1 MTVPQVD
8 VEEYGYFADNQRRHA
23 DDTHLFEVHEP
34 YNGKLFARVAAGSRA
49 DARLAVDAA
58 SKAFA
63 GWSGSAPD
71 EKARLFLKAAEIVRR
86 RRTEIAEVLARE
98 TGSTIS
104 FATFQQDLRR
114 SQNVDVRAQHDRHI
128 ESSRRPASLQ
138 GRYDFI
144 VVGAGAA
151 GSVLA
156 AELSASGAQV
166 LVIESGGPDDA
177 PTIANPS
184 VWFYNVG
191 GPLDYHLPVT
201 PSPRLNNRKF
211 NMALGHVLG
220 GGSSI
225 NAMVWMR
232 GMQRDYDGWAKNGA
246 KGWAFADVLPV
257 FKSQEDWEGGANEWR
272 GAGGPIH
279 IRRPK
284 DPHPTAPAFI
294 DAAREM
300 GMPILD
306 DVNGPMRPGA
316 GYINMNIAADGT
328 RVSAVRAF
336 LRPALSRPNL
346 TLLLNT
352 NVVKLNF
359 KGTRC
364 VGVKLMTDG
373 AVKDIAADKEVIL
386 AAGAINSPKLLMLSG
401 VGEAK
406 ALRSLGIDV
415 VENLPGVGE
424 NLQDHVLVSG
434 VVFKYKGKMPD
445 RPADSNAV
453 EAEAYLSSGP
463 SGDTDISLVLHQLPV
478 VTPEVASRFGTPP
491 PDAFTIAP
499 ALVQPTSRGSVRLA
513 SNNFQ
518 DAAVIDGNY
527 LGTDHD
533 FAAIVRAIEAA
544 RELGNQ
550 HAFDSLRESE
560 LIPGPKA
567 SAEEIRELARLAS
580 ASFGHAVGTCKMGV
594 DKLAVVDPEL
604 RVHGILGLRVADASV
619 MPRIITGPGTNAS
632 THMIAGRAATLILG

>member
-1 MTVPQVD
+1 MMLD
-8 VEEYGYFADNQRRHA
+8 KSN
-23 DDTHLFEVHEP
+23 
-34 YNGKLFARVAAGSRA
+34 K
-49 DARLAVDAA
+49 
-58 SKAFA
+58 
-63 GWSGSAPD
+63 
-71 EKARLFLKAAEIVRR
+71 EIQ
-86 RRTEIAEVLARE
+86 
-98 TGSTIS
+98 S
-104 FATFQQDLRR
+104 
-114 SQNVDVRAQHDRHI
+114 H
-128 ESSRRPASLQ
+128 
-138 GRYDFI
+138 YDYI
-144 VVGAGAA
+144 VVGAGPA

-156 AELSASGAQV
+156 AELSASGAHV
-166 LVIESGGPDDA
+166 LIIESGGPDDA
-177 PTIANPS
+177 PTIMNPS
-184 VWFYNVG
+184 IWFYNVG
-191 GPLDYHLPVT
+191 GPLDYHLPIAT
-201 PSPRLNNRKF
+201 SPRLNNRKF

-220 GGSSI
+220 GGTSI

-232 GMQRDYDGWAKNGA
+232 GMQRDYDRWAENGA
-246 KGWAFADVLPV
+246 KGWTFADVLPV
-257 FKSQEDWEGGANEWR
+257 FKKQEDWEGGANEWR

-294 DAAREM
+294 DAARQM

-346 TLLLNT
+346 TLQLNT
-352 NVVKLNF
+352 SALKLNF

-364 VGVKLMTDG
+364 VGVKVMTDG
-373 AVKDIAADKEVIL
+373 SVKDIAADKEVIL
-386 AAGAINSPKLLMLSG
+386 AAGAIHSPKLLMLSG
-401 VGEAK
+401 VGEET
-406 ALRSLGIDV
+406 ALRSLGIGV

-424 NLQDHVLVSG
+424 NLQDHVLLSG

-453 EAEAYLSSGP
+453 EAEAYLSSSP
-463 SGDTDISLVLHQLPV
+463 SADTDISLVLHQLPV
-478 VTPEVASRFGTPP
+478 VTPEVASRYGTPP
-491 PDAFTIAP
+491 ADAFTIAP
-499 ALVQPTSRGSVRLA
+499 ALVQPTSKGSVRLA

-527 LGTDHD
+527 LGTDQD

-544 RELGNQ
+544 REIGNQ

-567 SAEEIRELARLAS
+567 STEEIRELARLAS

-604 RVHGILGLRVADASV
+604 RVHGISGLRVVDASV

-632 THMIAGRAATLILG
+632 AHMIAGRAAELMLG

>member
-1 MTVPQVD
+1 MTTEST
-8 VEEYGYFADNQRRHA
+8 EER
-23 DDTHLFEVHEP
+23 
-34 YNGKLFARVAAGSRA
+34 
-49 DARLAVDAA
+49 
-58 SKAFA
+58 
-63 GWSGSAPD
+63 
-71 EKARLFLKAAEIVRR
+71 
-86 RRTEIAEVLARE
+86 
-98 TGSTIS
+98 
-104 FATFQQDLRR
+104 
-114 SQNVDVRAQHDRHI
+114 
-128 ESSRRPASLQ
+128 
-138 GRYDFI
+138 RYDFI

-191 GPLDYHLPVT
+191 GPLDYHLPVN
-201 PSPRLNNRKF
+201 PSARLNNRKF

-220 GGSSI
+220 GGTSI

-232 GMQRDYDGWAKNGA
+232 GMERDYDGWAKNGA
-246 KGWAFADVLPV
+246 KGWAFADVLPD
-257 FKSQEDWEGGANEWR
+257 FKSQEDWEGGVNAWR

-284 DPHPTAPAFI
+284 DPHPTAPAFL
-294 DAAREM
+294 DAARQM

-328 RVSAVRAF
+328 RVSAVGAF

-364 VGVKLMTDG
+364 VGVRLMTDG
-373 AVKDIAADKEVIL
+373 GVKDIAADKEVIL

-401 VGEAK
+401 VGEPK
-406 ALRSLGIDV
+406 ALRSFGIDV

-463 SGDTDISLVLHQLPV
+463 SGDTDISLVLHQLPA

-491 PDAFTIAP
+491 PDTFTIAP
-499 ALVQPTSRGSVRLA
+499 ALVQPTSKGSVRLA
-513 SNNFQ
+513 SKNFQ

-527 LGTDHD
+527 LGTDRD
-533 FAAIVRAIEAA
+533 FTAVLRAIEAA
-544 RELGNQ
+544 RELGSQ
-550 HAFDSLRESE
+550 HAFDNLRESE

-567 SAEEIRELARLAS
+567 SAEEIQELARLAS

-619 MPRIITGPGTNAS
+619 MPQIITGPGTNAS
-632 THMIAGRAATLILG
+632 THMIAGRAAKLILG

>member
-1 MTVPQVD
+1 MNNAST
-8 VEEYGYFADNQRRHA
+8 NQ
-23 DDTHLFEVHEP
+23 
-34 YNGKLFARVAAGSRA
+34 
-49 DARLAVDAA
+49 
-58 SKAFA
+58 
-63 GWSGSAPD
+63 
-71 EKARLFLKAAEIVRR
+71 
-86 RRTEIAEVLARE
+86 
-98 TGSTIS
+98 
-104 FATFQQDLRR
+104 
-114 SQNVDVRAQHDRHI
+114 
-128 ESSRRPASLQ
+128 
-138 GRYDFI
+138 YDFI
-144 VVGAGAA
+144 VVGAGAS

-191 GPLDYHLPVT
+191 GPLDYHLPIK
-201 PSPRLNNRKF
+201 PLPQLNNRKF
-211 NMALGHVLG
+211 YMALGHVLG
-220 GGSSI
+220 GGSTI
-225 NAMVWMR
+225 NAMVWTR
-232 GMQRDYDGWAKNGA
+232 GMQRDYDAWAKNGA

-257 FKSQEDWEGGANEWR
+257 YKSQEDWEGGANAWR

-279 IRRPK
+279 IRRPRN
-284 DPHPTAPAFI
+284 PHPTAPAFI
-294 DAAREM
+294 AAAREM

-306 DVNGPMRPGA
+306 DVNGPMVPGA

-328 RVSAVRAF
+328 RVSAVGSF

-346 TLLLNT
+346 TLLLNAS
-352 NVVKLNF
+352 VVKLNF

-364 VGVKLMTDG
+364 VGVKIITGG
-373 AVKDIAADKEVIL
+373 AITDIAAGKEVIL
-386 AAGAINSPKLLMLSG
+386 AAGSIHSPKLLMLSG

-434 VVFKYKGKMPD
+434 VVFKYRGKMPD

-463 SGDTDISLVLHQLPV
+463 SSDTDINLVLEQLGA
-478 VTPEVASRFGTPP
+478 VTPESAARFGAPP
-491 PDAFTIAP
+491 ADAFTIAP
-499 ALVQPTSRGSVRLA
+499 ALVQPTSRGAVRLA

-527 LGTDHD
+527 LGTDQD

-550 HAFDSLRESE
+550 HAFDSVRESE
-560 LIPGPKA
+560 I
-567 SAEEIRELARLAS
+567 
-580 ASFGHAVGTCKMGV
+580 
-594 DKLAVVDPEL
+594 
-604 RVHGILGLRVADASV
+604 
-619 MPRIITGPGTNAS
+619 
-632 THMIAGRAATLILG
+632 

>member
-1 MTVPQVD
+1 MMLD
-8 VEEYGYFADNQRRHA
+8 KSN
-23 DDTHLFEVHEP
+23 
-34 YNGKLFARVAAGSRA
+34 K
-49 DARLAVDAA
+49 
-58 SKAFA
+58 
-63 GWSGSAPD
+63 
-71 EKARLFLKAAEIVRR
+71 EIQ
-86 RRTEIAEVLARE
+86 
-98 TGSTIS
+98 S
-104 FATFQQDLRR
+104 
-114 SQNVDVRAQHDRHI
+114 H
-128 ESSRRPASLQ
+128 
-138 GRYDFI
+138 YDYI
-144 VVGAGAA
+144 VVGAGPA

-156 AELSASGAQV
+156 AELSASGAHV
-166 LVIESGGPDDA
+166 LIIESGGPDDA
-177 PTIANPS
+177 PTIMNPS
-184 VWFYNVG
+184 IWFYNVG
-191 GPLDYHLPVT
+191 GPLDYHLPIAT
-201 PSPRLNNRKF
+201 SPRLNNRKF

-220 GGSSI
+220 GGTSI

-232 GMQRDYDGWAKNGA
+232 GMQRDYDRWAENGA
-246 KGWAFADVLPV
+246 KGWTFADVLPV
-257 FKSQEDWEGGANEWR
+257 FKKQEDWEGGANEWR

-300 GMPILD
+300 GMPILA

-346 TLLLNT
+346 TLQLNT
-352 NVVKLNF
+352 NVLKLNF

-364 VGVKLMTDG
+364 VGVKVMTDG
-373 AVKDIAADKEVIL
+373 SVKDIAADKEVIL
-386 AAGAINSPKLLMLSG
+386 AAGAIHSPKLLMLSG
-401 VGEAK
+401 VGEETT
-406 ALRSLGIDV
+406 LRSLGIGV

-424 NLQDHVLVSG
+424 NLQDHVLLSG

-453 EAEAYLSSGP
+453 EAEAYLSSSP
-463 SGDTDISLVLHQLPV
+463 SADTDISLVLHQLPV
-478 VTPEVASRFGTPP
+478 VTPEVASRYGTPP
-491 PDAFTIAP
+491 ADAFTIAP
-499 ALVQPTSRGSVRLA
+499 ALVQPTSKGSVRLA

-527 LGTDHD
+527 LGTDQD

-544 RELGNQ
+544 REIGNQ

-567 SAEEIRELARLAS
+567 STEEIRELARLAS

-604 RVHGILGLRVADASV
+604 RVHGISGLRVVDASV

-632 THMIAGRAATLILG
+632 AHMIAGRAAELMLG

>member
-1 MTVPQVD
+1 MI
-8 VEEYGYFADNQRRHA
+8 NQS
-23 DDTHLFEVHEP
+23 
-34 YNGKLFARVAAGSRA
+34 N
-49 DARLAVDAA
+49 
-58 SKAFA
+58 
-63 GWSGSAPD
+63 D
-71 EKARLFLKAAEIVRR
+71 ER
-86 RRTEIAEVLARE
+86 
-98 TGSTIS
+98 
-104 FATFQQDLRR
+104 
-114 SQNVDVRAQHDRHI
+114 
-128 ESSRRPASLQ
+128 
-138 GRYDFI
+138 RYDFI

-166 LVIESGGPDDA
+166 LVIESGGPDNA
-177 PTIANPS
+177 PTIADPS
-184 VWFYNVG
+184 IWFSNVG
-191 GPLDYHLPVT
+191 GPLDFHLPVV

-225 NAMVWMR
+225 NAMVWIR
-232 GMQRDYDGWAKNGA
+232 GTQADYDGWAENGA
-246 KGWAFADVLPV
+246 RGWAFTDVLPV
-257 FKSQEDWEGGANEWR
+257 FKSQEDWEGGANAWR

-294 DAAREM
+294 DAAQQM
-300 GMPILD
+300 DMPILD

-328 RVSAVRAF
+328 RVSAARAF
-336 LRPALSRPNL
+336 LHPALSRPNL

-352 NVVKLNF
+352 NVVRLNF

-364 VGVKLMTDG
+364 VGVRVMTDG
-373 AVKDIAADKEVIL
+373 ATKDIAADKEVIL
-386 AAGAINSPKLLMLSG
+386 AAGTINSPKLLMLSG

-406 ALRSLGIDV
+406 ALRSFGIVV
-415 VENLPGVGE
+415 VENLPGVGD

-445 RPADSNAV
+445 RPVDSNAV

-513 SNNFQ
+513 SDNSQ

-550 HAFDSLRESE
+550 RAFDSVREIE
-560 LIPGPKA
+560 VMPGPKA
-567 SAEEIRELARLAS
+567 TAEEIRELARLGS

-594 DKLAVVDPEL
+594 DNLAVVDPQL
-604 RVHGILGLRVADASV
+604 RVHGLTGLRVADASV
-619 MPRIITGPGTNAS
+619 MPRIITGPTNAP
-632 THMIAGRAATLILG
+632 THMIAGRAAKLILG

>member
-1 MTVPQVD
+1 MT
-8 VEEYGYFADNQRRHA
+8 N
-23 DDTHLFEVHEP
+23 
-34 YNGKLFARVAAGSRA
+34 
-49 DARLAVDAA
+49 
-58 SKAFA
+58 
-63 GWSGSAPD
+63 
-71 EKARLFLKAAEIVRR
+71 
-86 RRTEIAEVLARE
+86 VLRE
-98 TGSTIS
+98 
-104 FATFQQDLRR
+104 
-114 SQNVDVRAQHDRHI
+114 
-128 ESSRRPASLQ
+128 
-138 GRYDFI
+138 RYDFI

-184 VWFYNVG
+184 AWFYNVG
-191 GPLDYHLPVT
+191 GPLDFHLPVV
-201 PSPRLNNRKF
+201 PSPRLSNRKF

-232 GMQRDYDGWAKNGA
+232 GMERDYDGWAQNGA

-257 FKSQEDWEGGANEWR
+257 FKSQEDWEGGASAWR

-284 DPHPTAPAFI
+284 DPHPTAPAFL
-294 DAAREM
+294 DAARAM

-328 RVSAVRAF
+328 RVSAARAF

-373 AVKDIAADKEVIL
+373 PVKDIAADKEVIL
-386 AAGAINSPKLLMLSG
+386 AVGTINSPKLLMLSG

-406 ALRSLGIDV
+406 ALRSFGIDV

-445 RPADSNAV
+445 RPVDSNAV
-453 EAEAYLSSGP
+453 EAEAYLSSGL
-463 SGDTDISLVLHQLPV
+463 SDETDISLVLHQLPV
-478 VTPEVASRFGTPP
+478 VTPEVASRYGAPP
-491 PDAFTIAP
+491 ADAFTIAP
-499 ALVQPTSRGSVRLA
+499 ALVQPTSKGFVRLA

-527 LGTDHD
+527 LGTDRD
-533 FAAIVRAIEAA
+533 FTAVLRAIEAA

-550 HAFDSLRESE
+550 RALDNLRESE
-560 LIPGPKA
+560 LIPGPKT
-567 SAEEIRELARLAS
+567 SAEEIQELARLAS
-580 ASFGHAVGTCKMGV
+580 ASFGHAVGTCKMGM
-594 DKLAVVDPEL
+594 DKFAVVDPEL

-619 MPRIITGPGTNAS
+619 MPQIITGPGTNAS
-632 THMIAGRAATLILG
+632 AHMIAGRAAQLILG

>member
-1 MTVPQVD
+1 MIDQ
-8 VEEYGYFADNQRRHA
+8 A
-23 DDTHLFEVHEP
+23 
-34 YNGKLFARVAAGSRA
+34 
-49 DARLAVDAA
+49 
-58 SKAFA
+58 KANV
-63 GWSGSAPD
+63 SN
-71 EKARLFLKAAEIVRR
+71 EKK
-86 RRTEIAEVLARE
+86 
-98 TGSTIS
+98 
-104 FATFQQDLRR
+104 
-114 SQNVDVRAQHDRHI
+114 
-128 ESSRRPASLQ
+128 
-138 GRYDFI
+138 RYDYI

-177 PTIANPS
+177 PTIMNPS
-184 VWFYNVG
+184 IWFYNVG
-191 GPLDYHLPVT
+191 GPLDYHLPVN

-211 NMALGHVLG
+211 HMALGHVLG
-220 GGSSI
+220 GGTSI

-246 KGWAFADVLPV
+246 KGWAFPDVLPV
-257 FKSQEDWEGGANEWR
+257 FKKQEDWEGGANEWR
-272 GAGGPIH
+272 GSGGPIH

-284 DPHPTAPAFI
+284 DPHPIAPAFI
-294 DAAREM
+294 EAAQEM

-346 TLLLNT
+346 ALLLNT

-364 VGVKLMTDG
+364 VGVKVMADSAL
-373 AVKDIAADKEVIL
+373 KDIEADKEVIL
-386 AAGAINSPKLLMLSG
+386 AAGSIHSPKLLMLSG
-401 VGEAK
+401 VGEEK
-406 ALRSLGIDV
+406 ALRGLGIDV
-415 VENLPGVGE
+415 VADLPGVGE

-463 SGDTDISLVLHQLPV
+463 SANTDISLVPHQLPV

-491 PDAFTIAP
+491 PDSFTIAP
-499 ALVQPTSRGSVRLA
+499 ALVQPASKGSVRLA
-513 SNNFQ
+513 SKNFD

-527 LGTDHD
+527 LGTDQD
-533 FAAIVRAIEAA
+533 FAAIVSAIEAA
-544 RELGNQ
+544 REIGNQ
-550 HAFDSLRESE
+550 HAFDNLREGE

-567 SAEEIRELARLAS
+567 SIEEIRELARLAS

-594 DKLAVVDPEL
+594 DKLAVVDPQL
-604 RVHGILGLRVADASV
+604 RVRGLTGLRVADASV
-619 MPRIITGPGTNAS
+619 MPQIITGPGTNAS
-632 THMIAGRAATLILG
+632 AHMIAGRAAELILG

>member
-1 MTVPQVD
+1 MTTAT
-8 VEEYGYFADNQRRHA
+8 VERKH
-23 DDTHLFEVHEP
+23 
-34 YNGKLFARVAAGSRA
+34 
-49 DARLAVDAA
+49 
-58 SKAFA
+58 
-63 GWSGSAPD
+63 
-71 EKARLFLKAAEIVRR
+71 
-86 RRTEIAEVLARE
+86 
-98 TGSTIS
+98 
-104 FATFQQDLRR
+104 
-114 SQNVDVRAQHDRHI
+114 
-128 ESSRRPASLQ
+128 
-138 GRYDFI
+138 YDFI

-166 LVIESGGPDDA
+166 LVIESGGSDDA

-184 VWFYNVG
+184 IWFYNVG
-191 GPLDYHLPVT
+191 GPLDYHLPIN

-220 GGSSI
+220 GGTSI

-232 GMQRDYDGWAKNGA
+232 GMERDYDGWAKNGA
-246 KGWAFADVLPV
+246 KGWSFADVLPV
-257 FKSQEDWEGGANEWR
+257 FKRQEDWEGGANTWR

-284 DPHPTAPAFI
+284 DPHPTAPAFL
-294 DAAREM
+294 DAARQM

-306 DVNGPMRPGA
+306 DVNGPLLPGA

-346 TLLLNT
+346 TLLLNS

-359 KGTRC
+359 NGTRC

-373 AVKDIAADKEVIL
+373 ALKDIGAEKEVIL

-401 VGEAK
+401 IGEAK
-406 ALRSLGIDV
+406 ALRTLGIDV

-434 VVFKYKGKMPD
+434 VVFKHKGRMPD

-453 EAEAYLSSGP
+453 EAEAYLSSSP
-463 SGDTDISLVLHQLPV
+463 SGDIDISLVLHQLPV

-491 PDAFTIAP
+491 ADAFTIAP
-499 ALVQPTSRGSVRLA
+499 ALVQPTSKGSVRLA

-533 FAAIVRAIEAA
+533 FAAVVRAIEAA
-544 RELGNQ
+544 RELGSQ
-550 HAFDSLRESE
+550 HAFDSVRESE
-560 LIPGPKA
+560 LVPGPKA

-580 ASFGHAVGTCKMGV
+580 ASFGHAVGTCKMGI
-594 DKLAVVDPEL
+594 DPLAVVDPEL
-604 RVHGILGLRVADASV
+604 RVHGVLGLRVADASV
-619 MPRIITGPGTNAS
+619 MPQIITGPGTNAS
-632 THMIAGRAATLILG
+632 AHMIAGRAAQLILGHYA

>member
-1 MTVPQVD
+1 MTNISN
-8 VEEYGYFADNQRRHA
+8 VEKQ
-23 DDTHLFEVHEP
+23 
-34 YNGKLFARVAAGSRA
+34 
-49 DARLAVDAA
+49 
-58 SKAFA
+58 
-63 GWSGSAPD
+63 
-71 EKARLFLKAAEIVRR
+71 
-86 RRTEIAEVLARE
+86 
-98 TGSTIS
+98 
-104 FATFQQDLRR
+104 
-114 SQNVDVRAQHDRHI
+114 
-128 ESSRRPASLQ
+128 
-138 GRYDFI
+138 YDFI

-184 VWFYNVG
+184 IWFYNVG
-191 GPLDYHLPVT
+191 GPLDYHLPVN
-201 PSPRLNNRKF
+201 PSPQLNNRTF

-225 NAMVWMR
+225 NAMVWTR
-232 GMQRDYDGWAKNGA
+232 GMQRDYDGWAENGA
-246 KGWAFADVLPV
+246 RGWAFADVLPV
-257 FKSQEDWEGGANEWR
+257 FKSQEDWEGGANAWR

-306 DVNGPMRPGA
+306 DVNGPMVPGA
-316 GYINMNIAADGT
+316 GYINMNIAANGT
-328 RVSAVRAF
+328 RVSAVDAF
-336 LRPALSRPNL
+336 LRSALSRPNL
-346 TLLLNT
+346 SLLLNT
-352 NVVKLNF
+352 AVVKLNF
-359 KGTRC
+359 RGTRC
-364 VGVKLMTDG
+364 VGVKTMRDG
-373 AVKDIAADKEVIL
+373 AVQDIGADKEVIL
-386 AAGAINSPKLLMLSG
+386 AAGAIHSPKLLMLSG

-445 RPADSNAV
+445 RPTESNAV

-463 SGDTDISLVLHQLPV
+463 SSDTDINLVLEQLPA
-478 VTPEVASRFGTPP
+478 VTPEAAARFGAPP
-491 PDAFTIAP
+491 ADAFTIAP

-513 SNNFQ
+513 SAKFE

-533 FAAIVRAIEAA
+533 FAAIVRAIEVA

-550 HAFDSLRESE
+550 HAFDGVREIE
-560 LIPGPKA
+560 VMPGPKA
-567 SAEEIRELARLAS
+567 TSAEIRELARLGS
-580 ASFGHAVGTCKMGV
+580 ASFGHGVGTCRMGV
-594 DKLAVVDPEL
+594 GELAVVDPKLCVRGLE
-604 RVHGILGLRVADASV
+604 GLRVADASV
-619 MPRIITGPGTNAS
+619 MPRIITGPTNAP
-632 THMIAGRAATLILG
+632 THMIAGRAAKLILG